1 MRDQGQ
7 VFHIEAFVVPHK
19 SKVSLRQTSDLSER
33 IADLDWKVQE
43 IVIVPSDRIPDG
55 ADTSGRE

>member
-1 MRDQGQ
+1 M
-7 VFHIEAFVVPHK
+7 VPHK